1 MKVKFIT
8 LGCKTN
14 QYETNAMEQQLQ
26 KQGFEIIKEDDTNQI
41 PDICCVNT
49 CSVTNVAERKSRQML
64 RKLREA
70 NPNVIVIA
78 CGCYA
83 QVAKEELNKMPE
95 VDIVIG
101 INEKNNLGEIIK
113 QYLKD
118 NKKIVEVTDVMH
130 ENDFQDFGTT
140 TYTESTRAVI
150 KIQDGCDRFCSYC
163 IIPYARGKVRSR
175 NPKSIIEEIK
185 AIAKK
190 GYKEVVLTGI
200 HIASYG
206 KDFKDEDVKK
216 YREQYGYSNEY
227 KEFDPKDDLASG
239 GFRLI
244 ELLEQID
251 KVDGIERIRL
261 GSIEPKLITED
272 FIIRLSKV
280 KKICNHFHLS
290 LQSGC
295 DKTLK
300 RMNRRYTTEE
310 FKNSVSIIRKY
321 FDDVHL
327 TTDIIVG
334 FPGETDEEFEKTY
347 DFLNEIKFYKMHI
360 FKYSIRKG
368 TAAEKMPEQIDGK
381 IKEARSKKLIDLSN
395 RLETNYNSM
404 MIGTRVK
411 VLFEEE
417 KNGYY
422 RGHTTN
428 YAIVNVK
435 SDIDIS
441 NKILNVDI
449 TSQNN
454 LYELIG
460 KLAG

>member
-321 FDDVHL
+321 FDEVHL

-347 DFLNEIKFYKMHI
+347 NFLNEIKFYKMHI

-368 TAAEKMPEQIDGK
+368 TVAEKMPEQIDGK

-441 NKILNVDI
+441 NKILNVEI